1 MEAIKEL
8 EGVFTKTQ
16 LFIIYYTLSLSAGL
30 LIDGV
35 LSNWISSQLLA
46 SQLIASC

>member
-8 EGVFTKTQ
+8 EGTFTKMQ
-16 LFIIYYTLSLSAGL
+16 LFIIYYTLSLCAGL

-35 LSNWISSQLLA
+35 VANW
-46 SQLIASC
+46 